1 MGSGQDQRAAPGGS
15 GDSSSAPISA
25 DPAATFTEE
34 DARNLFLVT
43 VDTDAQGFIVV
54 RTDPANTRI
63 RTLAIPRETTVDVGT
78 SQTRMFELYASGG
91 ATATRDAAA
100 KLLGMEFQNYAVLTY
115 SNTEKLLKK
124 LDGGLIFTLPEDLDY
139 QNPSTGATLKLTGGS
154 RNLTPSQVVDVMRY
168 PNWHGG
174 RKQQA
179 DIQAQLTAALI
190 NQYMKADRDM
200 EADFNSLI
208 GFLQTDIKVSHF
220 VKAKAGLQYLAERN
234 TGAICSSASLEGQY
248 VGSGDALRF
257 EPADSAKA
265 NLRGTFGTS

>member
-1 MGSGQDQRAAPGGS
+1 
-15 GDSSSAPISA
+15 
-25 DPAATFTEE
+25 
-34 DARNLFLVT
+34 
-43 VDTDAQGFIVV
+43 
-54 RTDPANTRI
+54 
-63 RTLAIPRETTVDVGT
+63 
-78 SQTRMFELYASGG
+78 
-91 ATATRDAAA
+91 
-100 KLLGMEFQNYAVLTY
+100 
-115 SNTEKLLKK
+115 
-124 LDGGLIFTLPEDLDY
+124 
-139 QNPSTGATLKLTGGS
+139 
-154 RNLTPSQVVDVMRY
+154 MRY